1 MVMEITSYV
10 LYLHDFDNFC
20 IFLGNCHKT
29 CIINKS
35 EFKTL
40 LCQVRIVINNQSGKI
55 IGFTDFSNWYN
66 SRMRGCLVGFLL
78 FFSHLE
84 FKKNC
89 GFFLLVSGEK

>member
-1 MVMEITSYV
+1 MGILSCQVSQN
-10 LYLHDFDNFC
+10 LYCKQNHEFDTF
-20 IFLGNCHKT
+20 
-29 CIINKS
+29 
-35 EFKTL
+35 